1 MRRSRPG
8 SLPSRK
14 ASTLSSVTAINAS
27 KNIPARLQ
35 PLYAALGELRS
46 KASAHVSLSRLQLAQ
61 QGLESES
68 PKIRIAVLGLN
79 VQDTARRIVRL
90 LLADALE
97 KEAVWEKE
105 LLEAGSSDQGLLIR
119 YGQPANTNL
128 PATRT
133 SIPTLSVPS
142 NVLEKA
148 NLEILVSSI
157 GSSIN
162 GGSDNGRR
170 IPADMFLSPTIGTP
184 TAATGRQT
192 MISQP
197 VHSTLV
203 VTKGLG
209 ELMTLAELLASTSF
223 HSGED
228 RLSVQVAMEQHGIRL
243 TKQGDPVIID
253 AQTAEEGIAAIRTS
267 IDEATTYEHKWVDSG
282 IPALQGWLSVV
293 TDKSGLVPRPV
304 RTLISSLLAAAA
316 SSVQAYV
323 MSDQALVASSS
334 KLSLASRTNLE
345 TAIDEFS
352 RNAHSELQSGL
363 TSAWSSRNWRKLA
376 WYKLFWR
383 VDDVGLILSDLI
395 NNAWLPRTERAV
407 YELSGRLSQVGI
419 SPVELVAPPPSSA
432 VAAEEVT
439 DPSPAMPPVPMLQAQ
454 LTVPNATSLPPSQP
468 IITNSSGTPSV
479 SLSAPTLQIPL
490 SASVSTS
497 RANTIS
503 AAIASLQFTAQQ
515 LVFRTLSI
523 VGLSGGLSGLTYF
536 SLTSSIYESGTIL
549 AAGTVFALY
558 RMQGSWQ
565 QATKQLEE
573 SLFDDGRT
581 AVRRIVGRMRGL
593 VALDAAEKGEDAG
606 MRRAGEAMAV
616 VERARVEFEK
626 VMESEAQNEVE
637 K

>member
-1 MRRSRPG
+1 
-8 SLPSRK
+8 
-14 ASTLSSVTAINAS
+14 
-27 KNIPARLQ
+27 
-35 PLYAALGELRS
+35 
-46 KASAHVSLSRLQLAQ
+46 
-61 QGLESES
+61 
-68 PKIRIAVLGLN
+68 
-79 VQDTARRIVRL
+79 
-90 LLADALE
+90 
-97 KEAVWEKE
+97 
-105 LLEAGSSDQGLLIR
+105 
-119 YGQPANTNL
+119 
-128 PATRT
+128 
-133 SIPTLSVPS
+133 
-142 NVLEKA
+142 
-148 NLEILVSSI
+148 
-157 GSSIN
+157 
-162 GGSDNGRR
+162 
-170 IPADMFLSPTIGTP
+170 
-184 TAATGRQT
+184 

-243 TKQGDPVIID
+243 TKQGDPIIVD

-293 TDKSGLVPRPV
+293 TDKGDLVPRPV
-304 RTLISSLLAAAA
+304 RTLISSLLAAAS

-323 MSDQALVASSS
+323 TSDQALVASSS
-334 KLSLASRTNLE
+334 KLSLASLTNLE
-345 TAIDEFS
+345 ATIDEFS

-419 SPVELVAPPPSSA
+419 SPVEFVAPPPSSA

-479 SLSAPTLQIPL
+479 SLSPPTLQIPL

-581 AVRRIVGRMRGL
+581 AVRRIVGRMRDL

-626 VMESEAQNEVE
+626 VMESEAQDEVE